1 MITVMQPGLLTTVQD
16 QGRWGYQAYGVPVAG
31 AMDRYACRAANIL
44 VGNAPEAAALEM
56 TLMGGSFQ
64 FTEAVWVAICG
75 ADMEATLDGQPLKNW
90 SAFLAPAGS
99 ELTFGFAVSGCRS
112 YLAVRGGFEVPLV
125 LGSRSTYTRGR
136 IGGVAGRALRAG
148 DVLQA
153 VALEANAKTPQ
164 KRRLP
169 QSCIPSYVGE
179 VTLRVLLGPQDD
191 FFTPQGLETF
201 LGSAYLISD
210 EADRM
215 GYRLQGDKIE
225 HKGKA
230 DIVSDALC
238 FGAIQVPGHGMPIV
252 MMADRQTTGGYA
264 KIGTVIGPD
273 LALLAQAKPGDTVR
287 FAACSEEEAIEALR
301 QEQSLYLQ
309 MQAEAPRAT
318 GQTRIF
324 QVVVSGTAYEVEVE
338 EVVENGDN

>member
-44 VGNAPEAAALEM
+44 AGNAPEAAVLEM
-56 TLMGGSFQ
+56 TLMGGSFR
-64 FTEAVWVAICG
+64 FAEAAWVAVCG
-75 ADMEATLDGQPLKNW
+75 ADMEATLDGQPVKNW
-90 SAFLAPAGS
+90 STFLVPAGS
-99 ELTFGFAVSGCRS
+99 ELAFGFAVSGCRS
-112 YLAVRGGFEVPLV
+112 YLAVQGGFEVPLV

-136 IGGVAGRALRAG
+136 IGGVEGRALRAG

-153 VALEANAKTPQ
+153 AALAAKAKTPQ

-169 QSCIPSYVGE
+169 QACIPSYVGE

-201 LGSAYLISD
+201 WGSSYLISD

-215 GYRLQGDKIE
+215 GYRLQGEKIE

-273 LALLAQAKPGDTVR
+273 LALLAQANPGDTVR
-287 FAACSEEEAIEALR
+287 FAACSEEEAVEALR

-309 MQAEAPRAT
+309 MQEEVPRAT
-318 GQTRIF
+318 SKARVF
-324 QVVVSGTAYEVEVE
+324 QVAVNGTSYEVEVE